1 MSDRI
6 NSRAKGAA
14 YERELVR
21 LFREAMPGATVKRG
35 LQFRGAAVDAAAD
48 VECPVF
54 WVESK
59 RGRRPQVRA
68 ALEQARRDSE
78 GTGKVPIAVIRD
90 DNSPAFVCLGL
101 DAFLAMIA
109 HVWGGESDEI
119 HD

>member
-1 MSDRI
+1 MSKNI

-35 LQFRGAAVDAAAD
+35 LQFRGAAEDKAAD

-59 RGRRPQVRA
+59 RGRRPPVRA
-68 ALEQARRDSE
+68 AIEQARRDSE
-78 GTGKVPIAVIRD
+78 GTGRVPIAVVRD
-90 DNSPAFVCLGL
+90 DHAPAFVCIDLTH
-101 DAFLAMIA
+101 FLAMVEYIWE
-109 HVWGGESDEI
+109 VSNEI